1 MATTSPSIVTMKLTL
16 IGAPTDIGAS
26 VAGCRLGPGALRVA
40 GIEKALRAFGVDV
53 RDAGDVI
60 GPSNPQ
66 SPPVDGY
73 RHLPEVIEWNRAV
86 RDVVAAELA
95 DGRMPVLMGG
105 DHSLAMRQHQ
115 CHRRALSQG
124 WQEAACHLGGRPR
137 RHQHQ

>member
-86 RDVVAAELA
+86 RDAVAAELA

-105 DHSLAMRQHQ
+105 GGIVTTFAVFAVSFALA
-115 CHRRALSQG
+115 AG
-124 WQEAACHLGGRPR
+124 AAFLLPEKRDAGID
-137 RHQHQ
+137 